1 MRVFATAVTVYSISL
16 VVELITGLMILGL
29 VTIVYDVLGGIKAT
43 IYSDVLQMT
52 ILITVLLMVMFI
64 LIDNFGDL
72 STLLNNFSEDRKA
85 SLRFDNHGFGDG
97 EDFAFWPMLIGGFFL
112 YVSYY
117 GCDQSQVQR
126 ELCAR
131 SQNDGQKILFINGIA
146 RFPIVLLYCMVGVGN
161 ASSNPNFLENIPT
174 SNGIQNFNLA
184 VPIFLMRELPIG
196 LVGQALF
203 AAAMSSLDSVINSL
217 SATTLE
223 DFVRYLKPYWVDT
236 AEKELLVSRYLALA
250 LSFYVGDIASTVIVA
265 INKIGSLMN
274 GPVLGTFLL
283 GIFTKRANGLGACIG
298 LISGILS
305 NFIFGFTWQVSH
317 GSGGM

>member
-1 MRVFATAVTVYSISL
+1 
-16 VVELITGLMILGL
+16 
-29 VTIVYDVLGGIKAT
+29 
-43 IYSDVLQMT
+43 
-52 ILITVLLMVMFI
+52 
-64 LIDNFGDL
+64 
-72 STLLNNFSEDRKA
+72 
-85 SLRFDNHGFGDG
+85 
-97 EDFAFWPMLIGGFFL
+97 MLIGGFFL

-131 SQNDGQKILFINGIA
+131 SQNDGQKILFINGIV
-146 RFPIVLLYCMVGVGN
+146 RFPIVLLYCMVGVGIGAF

-196 LVGQALF
+196 LVGLSLVALF

-236 AEKELLVSRYLALA
+236 AKKELLVSRCLTMLWGSIALA

-283 GIFTKRANGLGACIG
+283 GIFTKKTNGQGACIG

-305 NFIFGFTWQVSH
+305 NLYFWVYMAGVSWLWWNVIGMFSTLIIGYLFSLSFPSKKSKNEVVWSKHFFSSLDLSTLTYLRYLALILWAFILFFLLLTSF
-317 GSGGM
+317 